1 MPHVLSR
8 PALAALGLT
17 ATLLSGCLV
26 ATPEDMQVPSPDG
39 QYVLEV
45 DFSGGGL
52 TLQPGLDAEV
62 TLRHVSGAS
71 RPLASLQA
79 VRGLEIVWSEPRA
92 LRICAQDAEAPQ
104 DGPVTVET
112 PSGPE
117 TFSVSY
123 ACPARPTPAGF
134 GG

>member
-1 MPHVLSR
+1 MTKRPSR

-17 ATLLSGCLV
+17 ASLLSGCLV
-26 ATPEDMQVPSPDG
+26 ATPDDMQVPSPDG

-45 DFSGGGL
+45 AFTGGGL
-52 TLQPGLDAEV
+52 TLRRGLGAELA
-62 TLRHVSGAS
+62 LRHASGAS
-71 RPLASLQA
+71 TDLANLGA
-79 VRGLEIVWSEPRA
+79 VRGLEIVWSGPRT

-123 ACPARPTPAGF
+123 ACPARSPPEGF